1 MFTIFLFSPEDRALL
16 TRLLDYLD
24 GQQQAK
30 IDAMAAQVR
39 DVTERLHNSQENL
52 QSAEDSTK

>member
-30 IDAMAAQVR
+30 IDAMAEQVR
-39 DVTERLHNSQENL
+39 TLTGQLHDSQVGL
-52 QSAEDSTK
+52 QGAEDSQK